1 MKRIGIV
8 GAGFSGAVIA
18 HVLALA
24 GFEVEVFDARPH
36 VAGNS
41 HTERDPETGVMV
53 HSAVARIVRTEIF
66 RG

>member
-1 MKRIGIV
+1 
-8 GAGFSGAVIA
+8 
-18 HVLALA
+18 LA